1 MARKEQILVSEL
13 SDDSPERE
21 TVTTRILTRSKETIS
36 KLTKVMTSLT
46 DKQTT
51 ITEKLTSF
59 KSDITDLTEKMSK
72 IQAKITSLQ
81 ETLKLKIAER
91 KSKRE
96 ILKSYTMKTD
106 VKVASTESSIVTQSK
121 IDEMTEK
128 IKETR
133 KTIKGQIQSKN
144 EYFATKV
151 TTQKQVDLFSSRS
164 KIIDIQVTNIKAFIS
179 QVEETITQVETKMK
193 EELATKSVIKAQ
205 KEAFKS

>member
-1 MARKEQILVSEL
+1 MAKMARKEQILVSEL

-21 TVTTRILTRSKETIS
+21 TVTTRILTRSKETIT
-36 KLTKVMTSLT
+36 KLTKVMTTLT
-46 DKQTT
+46 EKQTT

-72 IQAKITSLQ
+72 IVAKITSLQ
-81 ETLKLKIAER
+81 ETLKLKLAER

-96 ILKSYTMKTD
+96 ILKSYTMKGDT
-106 VKVASTESSIVTQSK
+106 KVTSTESSIVTQTK

-133 KTIKGQIQSKN
+133 KTIKAQIQSKN

-164 KIIDIQVTNIKAFIS
+164 KIIDTQVTNIK
-179 QVEETITQVETKMK
+179 
-193 EELATKSVIKAQ
+193 
-205 KEAFKS
+205 